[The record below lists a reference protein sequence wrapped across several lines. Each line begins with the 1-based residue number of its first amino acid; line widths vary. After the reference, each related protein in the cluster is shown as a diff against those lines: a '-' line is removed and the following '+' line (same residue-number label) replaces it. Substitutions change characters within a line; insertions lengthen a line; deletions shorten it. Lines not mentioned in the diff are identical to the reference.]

1 MLALALV
8 SLLVAAPPAAPRA
21 PVRWV
26 TDEAGLLS
34 PRVQAALDQRLEG
47 YQQQTGH
54 QVLVWIGKTSGGE
67 PIELFAERAFREWKV
82 GRAGLDDG
90 VVLFVLADDRTLRLE
105 VGYGL
110 EPTLTDALAS
120 RIITERITPLLKAG
134 DADGAISSGVDA
146 LITSIGGAPL
156 GPAPEESRFT
166 TSQWVALGVGA
177 VAFLLLLI
185 IRPDLALRLL
195 TLMLFFGRNG
205 RGRGRG
211 GFSGGGGR
219 SGGGGASGRW

>member
-1 MLALALV
+1 MLCLALL
-8 SLLVAAPPAAPRA
+8 SLLAAAPEPPKT
-21 PVRWV
+21 PSRWV

-34 PRVQAALDQRLEG
+34 PRVEAALDQRLEG

-54 QVLVWIGKTSGGE
+54 QVLVWIGKTTAGE
-67 PIELFAERAFREWKV
+67 PIELFAERAFRQWKV

-90 VVLFVLADDRTLRLE
+90 AVLFVFADDRTLRIE

-110 EPTLTDALAS
+110 EPTLTDAVAS
-120 RIITERITPLLKAG
+120 RIIAERITPLLKAG
-134 DADGAISSGVDA
+134 DPDGAISAGVDA
-146 LITSIGGAPL
+146 LVTTIGGAPL
-156 GPAPEESRFT
+156 GPAPT
-166 TSQWVALGVGA
+166 TPKLTTPQWVALGVGA
-177 VAFLLLLI
+177 VGFLLLLI

-195 TLMLFFGRNG
+195 TLMIFFGRNG